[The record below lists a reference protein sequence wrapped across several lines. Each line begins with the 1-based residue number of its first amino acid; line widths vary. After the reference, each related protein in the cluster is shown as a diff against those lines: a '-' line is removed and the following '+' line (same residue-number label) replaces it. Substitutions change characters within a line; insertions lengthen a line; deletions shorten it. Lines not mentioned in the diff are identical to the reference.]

1 MGPPPKFEVGGG
13 GSRPGA
19 LERTPARAVRAL
31 PPLLEEIDWTPKT
44 PKIQV
49 VDGDGAKLDALKRTD
64 GLVKEAVDALKRT
77 DGLVKE
83 AVSSLPPPPG
93 RGIWLDGAQA
103 DNEDP
108 VALALKKRGIDPDAR
123 YDPYFD
129 LFMYG
134 RPLKEERLRAWLRF
148 PLKLHDAGLVEAE
161 RSIIT
166 WGSGLSGRRVDFTS
180 EITNILE
187 LHPGPIVCLRIDE
200 SAFPAPERLRRWADI
215 LTAKEIQQLILIN
228 LTRPEEVTQAP
239 LHHLRSRRL
248 TYLAIGFI
256 NIRACLR
263 LAMEAAKLD
272 GHPWSSLKGLTL
284 TACAFDGPD
293 LSRTISNLPGL
304 KNFSMHSCPLSVACS
319 EDGFHIHSD
328 SLVTLRLWRCT
339 TDHKVTVGPAPALTH
354 LTLGVAPAPK
364 EVADPPPL
372 VEIEITFCSS
382 LNILDQLDMH
392 QQDISF
398 ISKSK
403 MKVNFQMVPA
413 LPFLHTL
420 AVAVEMATTHHG
432 SVLVWLL
439 SCFPNLKVLTVQR
452 VDDGTSDGVCPGV
465 DSVPCLA
472 NSLQHLTI
480 QQFRGGDVEVM
491 FLVHVLDVARFL
503 STLTV
508 EAHPMPPP
516 KPQDTT
522 SSAQP
527 HPTLRWQDAA
537 SHFHRCHRASRH
549 CDIIVV
555 PPTSY

>member
-1 MGPPPKFEVGGG
+1 MSELFT
-13 GSRPGA
+13 SA
-19 LERTPARAVRAL
+19 L
-31 PPLLEEIDWTPKT
+31 
-44 PKIQV
+44 V
-49 VDGDGAKLDALKRTD
+49 VEGMAN
-64 GLVKEAVDALKRT
+64 GLHL
-77 DGLVKE
+77 
-83 AVSSLPPPPG
+83 SF
-93 RGIWLDGAQA
+93 
-103 DNEDP
+103 N
-108 VALALKKRGIDPDAR
+108 
-123 YDPYFD
+123 
-129 LFMYG
+129 G
-134 RPLKEERLRAWLRF
+134 RPLKEERLWAWLRF

-166 WGSGLSGRRVDFTS
+166 CGSGLSGRRVDFTS
-180 EITNILE
+180 DITNILE

-328 SLVTLRLWRCT
+328 SLVTLRLW
-339 TDHKVTVGPAPALTH
+339 
-354 LTLGVAPAPK
+354 
-364 EVADPPPL
+364 
-372 VEIEITFCSS
+372 IS

-403 MKVNFQMVPA
+403 MKVNFQMVPT

-527 HPTLRWQDAA
+527 HPTLHWQDAA

>member
-31 PPLLEEIDWTPKT
+31 PPLLEEIDWT

-166 WGSGLSGRRVDFTS
+166 WGSGLCGRRVDFTS

-200 SAFPAPERLRRWADI
+200 SASYAGTSASY
-215 LTAKEIQQLILIN
+215 
-228 LTRPEEVTQAP
+228 
-239 LHHLRSRRL
+239 LRSRRL

-263 LAMEAAKLD
+263 LAMEAAELD

-339 TDHKVTVGPAPALTH
+339 TDHKVTVGPAPALTR

-403 MKVNFQMVPA
+403 MKVNFQMVPT

-508 EAHPMPPP
+508 EVHPMPPP

-527 HPTLRWQDAA
+527 HPTLHWQDAA